1 MRKRRKIPRLDKIEI
16 MKAIKKATGKELT
29 VDVNGRTYQIKIVG
43 GKAILPSGKAF
54 EIPVE
59 HIC

>member
-16 MKAIKKATGKELT
+16 MKAVKKATEKELT
-29 VDVNGRTYQIKIVG
+29 VDVNGRIYHVKITG
-43 GKAILPSGKAF
+43 NKAILPSGKIF
-54 EIPVE
+54 EIPGE

>member
-1 MRKRRKIPRLDKIEI
+1 MKKRRKIPRLDKIEI
-16 MKAIKKATGKELT
+16 MKAVKKATEKELT
-29 VDVNGRTYQIKIVG
+29 VDVNGRTYHIKIIG